1 MTKYLISCQKLMKQ
15 DPQHEVVDQN
25 ASVCDNKQR
34 WKDDKWRSECKKLI
48 DKGRSDKGFIWNPSD
63 VSGINHVMLEN
74 IYIMKIVNAE
84 KSQLIS
90 QQKNVVRILMKMK

>member
-1 MTKYLISCQKLMKQ
+1 MQVFVIIN
-15 DPQHEVVDQN
+15 N
-25 ASVCDNKQR
+25 AGKKKKC
-34 WKDDKWRSECKKLI
+34 RSECKKLI

-84 KSQLIS
+84 KS
-90 QQKNVVRILMKMK
+90 